1 MTGTLYFTNSHSGSQ
16 RGYFQDGVYAEKG
29 EAAGISGL
37 GGAEDGR
44 ASGICAVKPLAPAAL
59 RRNRGVACP
68 VPEVFFIFLYMT
80 GAPGYSP
87 RVFQE
92 GNDSFQL

>member
-1 MTGTLYFTNSHSGSQ
+1 MN
-16 RGYFQDGVYAEKG
+16 
-29 EAAGISGL
+29 GL
-37 GGAEDGR
+37 GGTENGF
-44 ASGICAVKPLAPAAL
+44 SSVTCAVKPFASCRLPPEPTAL
-59 RRNRGVACP
+59 IAP